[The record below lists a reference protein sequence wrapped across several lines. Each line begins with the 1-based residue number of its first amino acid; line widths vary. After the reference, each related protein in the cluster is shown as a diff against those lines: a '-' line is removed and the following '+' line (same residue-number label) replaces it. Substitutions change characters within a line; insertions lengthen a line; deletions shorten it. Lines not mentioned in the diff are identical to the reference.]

1 HGMGRP
7 GRGRVTQ
14 ETAQKQCRI
23 LKSCALCNAAKCA
36 LRRGKRHV
44 ETQQR
49 YRVLYLRVKKAAAC
63 EPLHHNDSQDFS
75 DGRVNMGADVAAHNN
90 IPLTCLTITGT
101 IGQKIERLFSFF

>member
-1 HGMGRP
+1 MGRQ
-7 GRGRVTQ
+7 GTRRIAQ
-14 ETAQKQCRI
+14 ETAQKQCRTV
-23 LKSCALCNAAKCA
+23 KCCALCSAAKYA

-63 EPLHHNDSQDFS
+63 EPLHHNDSQGFS

-90 IPLTCLTITGT
+90 IPLTCLAITGT

>member
-1 HGMGRP
+1 MGRQ
-7 GRGRVTQ
+7 GRQ
-14 ETAQKQCRI
+14 PIAQDPAQKQCRT
-23 LKSCALCNAAKCA
+23 LNWCALCSAAKCV

-63 EPLHHNDSQDFS
+63 EPLHHNDSHGFS

-90 IPLTCLTITGT
+90 IPLTCLAITGT